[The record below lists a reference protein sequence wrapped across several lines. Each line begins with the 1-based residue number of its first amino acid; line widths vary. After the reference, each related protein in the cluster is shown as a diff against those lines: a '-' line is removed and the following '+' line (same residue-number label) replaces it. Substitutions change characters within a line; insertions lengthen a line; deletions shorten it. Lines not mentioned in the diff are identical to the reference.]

1 MVLSLMNSLSLTIDT
16 RKLLSCSVVFFI
28 SAVSSLLFIYFY
40 SRLTS
45 LSLCNTSLQAFPSV
59 RLDALRYHITISN
72 LPIVLEPSYTHLC
85 RNRKHE
91 IHSHSLL
98 RPVLGLL
105 PLQDIYGWQR
115 RDWKVLFCRA
125 YWPRNLVFDVDMV
138 YFVYGVLRDFAKL
151 PES

>member
-1 MVLSLMNSLSLTIDT
+1 MNSLSLTIDT

-105 PLQDIYGWQR
+105 PLQDTYGGSGGIE
-115 RDWKVLFCRA
+115 KSYFAEPIGRA
-125 YWPRNLVFDVDMV
+125 ILCLMLIWCILSMVF
-138 YFVYGVLRDFAKL
+138 
-151 PES
+151 